1 MSPEGIRSDAAHGY
15 VHPRLR
21 DGKHPNF
28 HVLVECKVVRV
39 LFDGEDKNKRACGV
53 EYEPNVRFHPR
64 PDGTIPHVKKTAK
77 ARRQVVIS
85 CGSCSTPSVLERSGL
100 GDAEILKSAGVA
112 LVEHLPGV
120 GADYQDH
127 HLMAYAYSTN
137 LDPMDTLDAVLQQR
151 VPPEELAA
159 GTHPHLG
166 WNSTD
171 IASKVRPTEDEVD
184 ALGPEFRKAW
194 DRDFK
199 DQPDR
204 PIMLI
209 AVLNGYVL
217 ISILHSESNYVG
229 ARTMDTSHLHRPATP
244 DISIR
249 APSRRANT

>member
-1 MSPEGIRSDAAHGY
+1 MSPEGVRSDAAHGY

-39 LFDGEDKNKRACGV
+39 LFDEDDNDGDGDSNKTKRACGV
-53 EYEPNVRFHPR
+53 EYEPNIRLHPR
-64 PDGTIPHVKKTAK
+64 PDGTIPHVKKTAR

-100 GDAEILKSAGVA
+100 GDAEILRAAGVSP
-112 LVEHLPGV
+112 LVSHLPGV

-127 HLMAYAYSTN
+127 HLMLYSYSTN

-151 VPPEELAA
+151 VPPEELAK

-184 ALGPEFRKAW
+184 ALGPEFREAW
-194 DRDFK
+194 DHDFK

-209 AVLNGYVL
+209 AVLNGYVAILQTL
-217 ISILHSESNYVG
+217 IL
-229 ARTMDTSHLHRPATP
+229 
-244 DISIR
+244 
-249 APSRRANT
+249 